1 MKLKKQENLGSF
13 DSLYKGVI
21 TRLFNKVSD
30 TRKDNSSYS
39 LSNVLKS
46 GFALY
51 SLKSPS
57 LFSFRKRSKA
67 EDSNLGSVYGINS
80 IPSDNGLRKVL
91 DKVCPQELRV
101 GFHSMFKRI
110 KRLKILDKYRYF
122 SRHYIVSI
130 DGVEH
135 FCSKTISCQHCL
147 TRKHQDGSTSNY
159 HSMLSAAIVHP
170 EQEEVFVLDNEPIVR
185 QDGCQKNDCER
196 NACKR
201 LLEHFNK
208 FYSKEY
214 MTLVLDAL
222 YACGPIIHQITANN
236 RWKYIINIKAKG
248 NEKLLNAFWNRD
260 ERGQVKWN
268 KYKDEQGEHEQ
279 GYANNFALND
289 THPDIRVN
297 ILYYKVTLKNGD
309 VKIFSWITNIK
320 VTKANV
326 EKVAKAARSRWKI
339 ENETFNTLKNQGY
352 NFEHN
357 FGHGKENL
365 CTNFAFLMMLAFLVD
380 QIQQHA
386 CKVFQQIL
394 KDLKTRAKLWD
405 ALRAVFKILKVDSM
419 MKALNAIANMYN
431 IQLE

>member
-1 MKLKKQENLGSF
+1 
-13 DSLYKGVI
+13 
-21 TRLFNKVSD
+21 
-30 TRKDNSSYS
+30 
-39 LSNVLKS
+39 
-46 GFALY
+46 
-51 SLKSPS
+51 
-57 LFSFRKRSKA
+57 
-67 EDSNLGSVYGINS
+67 
-80 IPSDNGLRKVL
+80 
-91 DKVCPQELRV
+91 
-101 GFHSMFKRI
+101 
-110 KRLKILDKYRYF
+110 
-122 SRHYIVSI
+122 
-130 DGVEH
+130 
-135 FCSKTISCQHCL
+135 
-147 TRKHQDGSTSNY
+147 
-159 HSMLSAAIVHP
+159 
-170 EQEEVFVLDNEPIVR
+170 
-185 QDGCQKNDCER
+185 
-196 NACKR
+196 
-201 LLEHFNK
+201 
-208 FYSKEY
+208 
-214 MTLVLDAL
+214 L

-236 RWKYIINIKAKG
+236 RWKYIINIKSKG
-248 NEKLLNAFWNRD
+248 NEKLLNAFWKRN

-320 VTKANV
+320 MTKTNV
-326 EKVAKAARSRWKI
+326 GKVAKAGRSRWKI
-339 ENETFNTLKNQGY
+339 KNETFNTLKNQGY

-405 ALRAVFKILKVDSM
+405 ALRVVFKILKVDSM